1 MLLARGNNRSG
12 FGARG
17 GFLAR
22 SPLSSHPV
30 GWRSSSHSRL
40 YRAPLSALCQKPGST
55 FLGLGQGRI
64 HDLRAVAGTG
74 LVRFHLLFYVQVGV
88 LVLRKGRPPGSWQG
102 YSSNQPKASGKISE
116 KSPAEEAHSCNEW
129 RNISAREG
137 FDSSISTIH
146 AFSRARAPSM
156 AEEPTFDRTLTQIHA
171 DSRSHDARKASA
183 LDRRA
188 SALEYV
194 EFLQGCLEP
203 RIPSRV
209 RNFDYVIY
217 LYKLIWG
224 SKVPRIAHMYY
235 IEAPKSV
242 L

>member
-1 MLLARGNNRSG
+1 MCRSG
-12 FGARG
+12 YLLGIWSFRRG
-17 GFLAR
+17 GRPAHGRAIAATSLRLVAKFLKNLRQRKLTAVMSGETYLLER
-22 SPLSSHPV
+22 V
-30 GWRSSSHSRL
+30 
-40 YRAPLSALCQKPGST
+40 ST
-55 FLGLGQGRI
+55 AAFRQF
-64 HDLRAVAGTG
+64 T
-74 LVRFHLLFYVQVGV
+74 RFHAPGLQVWLRSLLSTERS
-88 LVLRKGRPPGSWQG
+88 RK
-102 YSSNQPKASGKISE
+102 
-116 KSPAEEAHSCNEW
+116 
-129 RNISAREG
+129 
-137 FDSSISTIH
+137 FTLIH
-146 AFSRARAPSM
+146 APM
-156 AEEPTFDRTLTQIHA
+156 GP
-171 DSRSHDARKASA
+171 RKASA

-224 SKVPRIAHMYY
+224 SKVSRIAHMYY